1 MIDQLMTHKESE
13 LLLEVLGAE
22 RRRLLPEIRHTDTRR
37 MRTELQARLRSIDR
51 LIERFGQKQS
61 ESADGVRRVNAAR

>member
-1 MIDQLMTHKESE
+1 MIDQLMSNKESE

-22 RRRLLPEIRHTDTRR
+22 RRRLLPEIRHTDTRQ
-37 MRTELQARLRSIDR
+37 MRVELQTLLRSIDR

-61 ESADGVRRVNAAR
+61 ESAGGVPA

>member
-22 RRRLLPEIRHTDTRR
+22 RRRLLPEIRHMDTRQ

-51 LIERFGQKQS
+51 LIERIGLRQS
-61 ESADGVRRVNAAR
+61 ETAGGSGA